1 MKRFTSKAAK
11 RGGLKKTQKSLKRW
25 TEQKWTTSSGKPSK
39 ETGEVYLPK
48 KKIAALKST
57 EKGQAKLARANRKKK
72 KEGGTGE
79 VVSHGLAAGT
89 SGVA

>member
-1 MKRFTSKAAK
+1 MKRFASKAAK

-25 TEQKWTTSSGKPSK
+25 TDQEWTTSSGKPSK

-57 EKGQAKLARANRKKK
+57 KKVAVALAISALLSAMRLLRQ
-72 KEGGTGE
+72 
-79 VVSHGLAAGT
+79 V
-89 SGVA
+89 

>member
-1 MKRFTSKAAK
+1 MKRFASKAAK

-57 EKGQAKLARANRKKK
+57 KKGRAKLARADREKQEK
-72 KEGGTGE
+72 GGTGT

>member
-1 MKRFTSKAAK
+1 MKRFASKAAK

-57 EKGQAKLARANRKKK
+57 KKGQAKLDYADDLKERK
-72 KEGGTGE
+72 GGTGT
-79 VVSHGLAAGT
+79 VVKHGLAAGT

>member
-1 MKRFTSKAAK
+1 MKRFASKAAK

-72 KEGGTGE
+72 KEGGTGQTTK
-79 VVSHGLAAGT
+79 HGLAAG
-89 SGVA
+89 VA

>member
-1 MKRFTSKAAK
+1 MKKS
-11 RGGLKKTQKSLKRW
+11 QKSLKDW
-25 TEQKWTTSSGKPSK
+25 TDQEWTTSSGKPSK

-57 EKGQAKLARANRKKK
+57 EKGRAKLDYADDLKRMK
-72 KEGGTGE
+72 GGTGT
-79 VVSHGLAAGT
+79 VVKHGLAAGT

>member
-1 MKRFTSKAAK
+1 MKRFASKAAK

-57 EKGQAKLARANRKKK
+57 KKGRAKLDYADDLKRMK
-72 KEGGTGE
+72 GGTGK
-79 VVSHGLAAGT
+79 VVKHGLAAGT
-89 SGVA
+89 AGVA